1 MPRWEP
7 DARERLAVAA
17 PQLFSEQGYDETTVA
32 VIADRAGL
40 AKSTFPRHF
49 PDKRDVLAA
58 GPETLSRDTGRIW
71 RGVAARCGG

>member
-7 DARERLAVAA
+7 DARERLVVAA
-17 PQLFSEQGYDETTVA
+17 LQLFSEQAYDETTVA

-40 AKSTFPRHF
+40 TKTTFPRHF

-58 GPETLSRDTGRIW
+58 GQETLSRDTGRI
-71 RGVAARCGG
+71 RLGVAPRCGG